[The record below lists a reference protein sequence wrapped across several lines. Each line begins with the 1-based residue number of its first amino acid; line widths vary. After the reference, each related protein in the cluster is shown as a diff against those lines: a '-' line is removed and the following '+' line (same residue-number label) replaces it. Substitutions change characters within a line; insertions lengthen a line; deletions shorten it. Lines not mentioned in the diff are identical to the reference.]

1 MHAAPVADWTILG
14 VFSSKNDKCHQLEK
28 KGNLMA
34 YYTDRFQAAVQC
46 LVNEGSVKLRLTRA
60 YSEFLETLQDEDA
73 PISVKNSL
81 SELHDAMH
89 RVAPMGTETSV
100 RASVQ
105 KMSTLEAGRHAESI
119 VQIYAQLLTQGERN
133 EPLKVVEE
141 ADKPPW
147 YLVSGT

>member
-1 MHAAPVADWTILG
+1 
-14 VFSSKNDKCHQLEK
+14 
-28 KGNLMA
+28 MA

-46 LVNEGSVKLRLTRA
+46 LVDEGPVKLRLTRA

-105 KMSTLEAGRHAESI
+105 KMSTSEAARHAKSI
-119 VQIYAQLLTQGERN
+119 VQIYAQLLTQGERS

-141 ADKPPW
+141 THKPPW